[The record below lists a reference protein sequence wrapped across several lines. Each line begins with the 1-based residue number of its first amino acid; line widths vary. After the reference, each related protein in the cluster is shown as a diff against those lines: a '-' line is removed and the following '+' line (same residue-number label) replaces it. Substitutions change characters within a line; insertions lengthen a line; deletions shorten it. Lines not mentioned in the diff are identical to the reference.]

1 MSSRILKII
10 FIILLGIGGFYFY
23 KAQTNNIFS
32 NLSKVEIQV
41 LLNGKKD
48 KDDISLN
55 KFKKNIEKLFDEQKT
70 GTIQR
75 EPICIESAV
84 NATYKK
90 GKESVSNAML
100 KIQNLFSDKE
110 ILQKE
115 NMEEEIKL
123 EEVNRLDGFVD
134 EITSICY
141 QSEIIYLM
149 GKEKSGTIT
158 DKDISKFTNEIW
170 NKYFYNSDIL
180 EARLEKSIHLFISDV
195 EKNHEDIYMM
205 INKYD
210 DFNKSYTLDNEK
222 SMLSLNEF
230 ITKQSAYSIGTKV
243 SASLTSYSL
252 RNLAGSLS
260 NKLGKATKTKG
271 KNWKSAITGTALSVV
286 AQMWI
291 YNASENELRNG
302 ISKQL
307 KRIEKS
313 ILYGSQETDGLIQTF
328 NDILQKYQEDEKQKL
343 FNSLGFDK

>member
-1 MSSRILKII
+1 MSSKVLKVI
-10 FIILLGIGGFYFY
+10 FIVLLIIGGFYLY

-32 NLSKVEIQV
+32 NLSKTEIQV

-48 KDDISLN
+48 KDDIALN

-70 GTIQR
+70 GKIQR
-75 EPICIESAV
+75 EPICVESAV

-90 GKESVSNAML
+90 GKESISTAML
-100 KIQNLFSDKE
+100 KIQNLFSDEE

-115 NMEEEIKL
+115 NIVEEIKL

-158 DKDISKFTNEIW
+158 DKDISKFTNEMW

-180 EARLEKSIHLFISDV
+180 EARLEKSINLFISDV
-195 EKNHEDIYMM
+195 EKNHKDIYMM
-205 INKYD
+205 INK
-210 DFNKSYTLDNEK
+210 SYSVDNEK
-222 SMLSLNEF
+222 SMLLLNEF
-230 ITKQSAYSIGTKV
+230 IKKQSVYSIGTKV

-252 RNLAGSLS
+252 RNLTGSLS
-260 NKLGKATKTKG
+260 NKLGKATKIKG
-271 KNWKSAITGTALSVV
+271 KDWKSAITGTALSVV

-307 KRIEKS
+307 ERIQKS

-328 NDILQKYQEDEKQKL
+328 NDVLQKYQKNEKQKL